1 MMVFDSFRPIFVTC
15 ELLVCDT
22 AQVFG
27 VFRQFLST
35 CSEQNAP
42 ARTPINVQGTEIIRM
57 SINDILCPDNILS
70 NATVAAEIGLAVIA
84 C

>member
-27 VFRQFLST
+27 VFRQFLSD
-35 CSEQNAP
+35 
-42 ARTPINVQGTEIIRM
+42 M
-57 SINDILCPDNILS
+57 
-70 NATVAAEIGLAVIA
+70 
-84 C
+84 